1 MIAELRMWN
10 LAILT
15 MLVLLLVV
23 SAGCIGGPDSVADR
37 DIVVLK
43 LNADGVAQWTKTIDT
58 GEDDGAEDL
67 VEFPGGGFAIAAQNG
82 SDPRHLA
89 RPRFIRLSPDG
100 TVQWDRFVTEGSDIA
115 RAVVP
120 VGNGGTAVL
129 TGNGTVVRFDD
140 AGRIVWTRATGVSE
154 AQALL
159 RLADGGL
166 VAGGRVTCYTNTNIT
181 IPPVPGASALPDPAR
196 FVAGEEGMAAR
207 LSADGGIV
215 WERRYGGSGLEQAQ
229 SLVENPDDAGVLLV
243 GVGERANAT
252 PDTPFLALRLA
263 PDGTPQTVVQLGI
276 GGPRTAAVPSGAA
289 RSRRGIGC
297 CIGTTARRRTSRR
310 GASRTP
316 SSTATVACSNVG
328 ISTRASPSPEP
339 PTAGT
344 SPSASR
350 SEKEPATAI
359 LAGLRQAHS
368 IPSGSTRRGRSPGTA
383 RCRWGS
389 SVRSERSCQRR
400 TAGTRSSPSGRTS
413 NRRAS
418 APEKSEDSESLCRA
432 RHRSVQDE

>member
-1 MIAELRMWN
+1 M
-10 LAILT
+10 AILT

-82 SDPRHLA
+82 SDPRHPA

-100 TVQWDRFVTEGSDIA
+100 TVQWDRFVTEGSYIA

-166 VAGGRVTCYTNTNIT
+166 VAGGRVTYYTNTNIT

-229 SLVENPDDAGVLLV
+229 SLVESPDDAGVLLV

-276 GGPRTAAVPSGAA
+276 GGPRTAAVPSGGRAEPAGYRVLYWNDRSTPNLTQGSVTDAFLDRDGSVLECLDLNASLAVA
-289 RSRRGIGC
+289 RTADGGYVSVGIPFGE
-297 CIGTTARRRTSRR
+297 GAGYSDFGWAPTSAFHTLRFDSR
-310 GASRTP
+310 GALAWNRALP
-316 SSTATVACSNVG
+316 VG
-328 ISTRASPSPEP
+328 LISQVRKIV
-339 PTAGT
+339 PTADGGY
-344 SPSASR
+344 AV
-350 SEKEPATAI
+350 
-359 LAGLRQAHS
+359 LALR
-368 IPSGSTRRGRSPGTA
+368 TN
-383 RCRWGS
+383 
-389 SVRSERSCQRR
+389 E
-400 TAGTRSSPSGRTS
+400 
-413 NRRAS
+413 
-418 APEKSEDSESLCRA
+418 
-432 RHRSVQDE
+432 